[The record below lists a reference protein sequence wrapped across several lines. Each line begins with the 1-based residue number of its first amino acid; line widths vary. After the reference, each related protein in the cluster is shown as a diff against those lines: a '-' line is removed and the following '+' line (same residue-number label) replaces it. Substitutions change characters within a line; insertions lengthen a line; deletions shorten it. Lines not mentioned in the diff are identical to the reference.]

1 MKMKKIE
8 QRQDDLEVRLTYQQ
22 RTIDELN
29 EVVIEL
35 ADRVR
40 QLELDNGRLKEM
52 LATLAPEPGI
62 SPDE

>member
-1 MKMKKIE
+1 MEQIE
-8 QRQDDLEVRLTYQQ
+8 KRQDDLEVRLTYQQ

-40 QLELDNGRLKEM
+40 QLERDNGRLKEM
-52 LATLAPEPGI
+52 LALLAPEPGV

>member
-1 MKMKKIE
+1 MKKIE

>member
-1 MKMKKIE
+1 MKDME
-8 QRQDDLEVRLTYQQ
+8 QRQNDLEVRLTYQQ

-40 QLELDNGRLKEM
+40 QLERDNGRLKEM
-52 LATLAPEPGI
+52 LATLAPEPGV

>member
-1 MKMKKIE
+1 MQQIE
-8 QRQDDLEVRLTYQQ
+8 KRQDDLEIRLTYQQ
-22 RTIDELN
+22 RTIEELN

-40 QLELDNGRLKEM
+40 QLERDNGRLKEM
-52 LATLAPEPGI
+52 LALLAPEPGV